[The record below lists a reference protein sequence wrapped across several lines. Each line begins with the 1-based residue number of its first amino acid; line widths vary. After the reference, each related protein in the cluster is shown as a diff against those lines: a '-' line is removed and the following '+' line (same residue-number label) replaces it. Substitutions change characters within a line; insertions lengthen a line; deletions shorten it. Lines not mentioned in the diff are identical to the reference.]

1 MGGILSRIGRLGI
14 RFIEA
19 LWGFVVFFVQAVRHS
34 ITPPFYGKEF
44 LRQLMEIGFYSLPV
58 VALTSLFAGM
68 VLAVQSYSGFGHF
81 SAGGAVGT
89 VLAISIT
96 RELGPVFAGLMVAGR
111 IGATMAAS
119 IGTMRVSEQIDALAT
134 LSTNPFKY
142 IVAPRLSAA
151 VIAMPF
157 LVFIA
162 NIIGIFGGFLVAT
175 TTLGFNPYIFIN
187 HIYDALTMRDVVIGL
202 VKGVAF
208 GAIIS
213 SLGCYF
219 GYKTR
224 GGAEG
229 VGRATTSAVVV
240 SSIMILIVNYLITA
254 VFFEGI

>member
-1 MGGILSRIGRLGI
+1 MEGILSRIGRLGI
-14 RFIEA
+14 GFVRA
-19 LWGFVVFFVQAVRHS
+19 LWSFARFFANALYHCL
-34 ITPPFYGKEF
+34 TPPFYGKE
-44 LRQLMEIGFYSLPV
+44 LLKQLAEIGFYSLPV

-68 VLAVQSYSGFGHF
+68 VLAVQSYNGFGQF
-81 SAGGAVGT
+81 SAHGAVAT
-89 VLAISIT
+89 VLAISIV

-134 LSTNPFKY
+134 LQTNPFKY
-142 IVAPRLSAA
+142 IIAPRLSAA
-151 VIAMPF
+151 VLAMPF

-162 NIIGIFGGFLVAT
+162 NIVGIFGGFMVST
-175 TTLGFNPYIFIN
+175 TSLGFNPYSFIKSV
-187 HIYDALTMRDVVIGL
+187 YDAISMHDIWVGVV
-202 VKGVAF
+202 KAAAF

-219 GYKTR
+219 GYNTK

-240 SSIMILIVNYLITA
+240 SSIFILIANYFITSM
-254 VFFEGI
+254 FFEGL

>member
-1 MGGILSRIGRLGI
+1 MGDVLAKIGRLGI
-14 RFIEA
+14 RFVGA
-19 LWGFVVFFVQAVRHS
+19 LWSFARFFVMAVRYS
-34 ITPPFYGKEF
+34 LTPPFYGKEF
-44 LRQLMEIGFYSLPV
+44 LRQLTEIGFYSLPV

-68 VLAVQSYSGFGHF
+68 VLAVQSYSGFSSY
-81 SAGGAVGT
+81 SAGSAVAT

-134 LSTNPFKY
+134 LQTNPFKY
-142 IVAPRLSAA
+142 IVAPRLTAA

-162 NIIGIFGGFLVAT
+162 NIVGIFGGFTVAT
-175 TTLGFNPYIFIN
+175 TTLGFNPYAFIRN
-187 HIYDALTMRDVVIGL
+187 IYEALSMHDLWIGL
-202 VKGVAF
+202 AKGAAF

-219 GYKTR
+219 GYYTR

-229 VGRATTSAVVV
+229 VGRATTSAMVA
-240 SSIMILIVNYLITA
+240 SSILILIVNYFITS
-254 VFFEGI
+254 VFFEGL